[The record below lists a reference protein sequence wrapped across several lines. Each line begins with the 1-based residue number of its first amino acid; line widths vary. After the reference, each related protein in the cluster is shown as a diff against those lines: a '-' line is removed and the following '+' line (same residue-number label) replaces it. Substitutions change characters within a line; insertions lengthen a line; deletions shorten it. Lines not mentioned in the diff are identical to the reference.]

1 LLIPAIPNSEEMQIN
16 PARFYLLFAL
26 LFAFSCS
33 PKATFRIIDKPIT
46 WNAEREQLSLQYLKD
61 RHGLEKATASIEP
74 QMVVVHWTA
83 IDNIEVTFDVFNPPT
98 LGGRADLTGASNL
111 NVSSQFLIDRDGTIF
126 RLLPDTTFARHVIG
140 LNYLAIG
147 IENIGSDDMPLT
159 KAQLTANEKL
169 IRHLKRKYPI
179 DYVIGH
185 HEYQNFQTTN
195 LWKENDPNYRTVK
208 TDPGDKFMNQL
219 RKKLSD
225 LNLKPVPKL

>member
-1 LLIPAIPNSEEMQIN
+1 M
-16 PARFYLLFAL
+16 
-26 LFAFSCS
+26 
-33 PKATFRIIDKPIT
+33 
-46 WNAEREQLSLQYLKD
+46 
-61 RHGLEKATASIEP
+61 
-74 QMVVVHWTA
+74 
-83 IDNIEVTFDVFNPPT
+83 
-98 LGGRADLTGASNL
+98 
-111 NVSSQFLIDRDGTIF
+111 
-126 RLLPDTTFARHVIG
+126 IG

-179 DYVIGH
+179 DFVIGH
-185 HEYQNFQTTN
+185 HEYQNFQTTD

-225 LNLKPVPKL
+225 LNLKSVPKL

>member
-1 LLIPAIPNSEEMQIN
+1 MRSAIPRNSLI
-16 PARFYLLFAL
+16 LFI
-26 LFAFSCS
+26 LFIISCS

-46 WNAEREQLSLQYLKD
+46 WNEEREALSLQYLKD
-61 RHGLEKATASIEP
+61 RHGLEQTSATIQP
-74 QMVVVHWTA
+74 QMVVIHWTA
-83 IDNIEVTFDVFNPPT
+83 ISSIEVTHDVFNPPL

-147 IENIGSDDMPLT
+147 IENIGSDEMPLT
-159 KAQLTANEKL
+159 KAQLKANEQL
-169 IRHLKRKYPI
+169 IRHLKRKFPI

-185 HEYQNFQTTN
+185 HEYQNFQTTD
-195 LWKENDPNYRTVK
+195 LWKETDPNYRTVK
-208 TDPGDKFMNQL
+208 SDPGDKFMNQL
-219 RKKLSD
+219 RKKLTD

>member
-1 LLIPAIPNSEEMQIN
+1 MNRISIVLVSFCIGSSL
-16 PARFYLLFAL
+16 
-26 LFAFSCS
+26 FSCS

-61 RHGLEKATASIEP
+61 RHGLDQTSASIDP

-83 IDNIEVTFDVFNPPT
+83 IDNIEVTFEVFDPPT
-98 LGGRADLTGASNL
+98 LGGREDLTGASYL

-126 RLLPDTTFARHVIG
+126 RLLPDTVFARHVIG

-147 IENIGSDDMPLT
+147 IENIGSDLMPLT
-159 KAQLTANEKL
+159 KAQLQANEKL

-185 HEYQNFQTTN
+185 HEYQNFQNTN
-195 LWKENDPNYRTVK
+195 LWKEADPNYRTVK

-219 RKKLSD
+219 RKNLSD
-225 LNLKPVPKL
+225 LQLKPLPKL

>member
-1 LLIPAIPNSEEMQIN
+1 MRIN
-16 PARFYLLFAL
+16 LSRISSFFAL
-26 LFAFSCS
+26 LLAFSCS

-46 WNAEREQLSLQYLKD
+46 WNAEREQLSLQYLKE
-61 RHGLEKATASIEP
+61 RHGLDKTTASIEP

-83 IDNIEVTFDVFNPPT
+83 IDNIEVTFDVFNPTT

-126 RLLPDTTFARHVIG
+126 RFLPDTTFARHVIG

-147 IENIGSDDMPLT
+147 IENIGSDKMPLT
-159 KAQLTANEKL
+159 KAQLKSNELL
-169 IRHLKRKYPI
+169 IRYLKRKYPI

-185 HEYQNFQTTN
+185 HEYQNFQTTD
-195 LWKENDPNYRTVK
+195 LWKETDPNYRTVK
-208 TDPGDKFMNQL
+208 SDPGDKFMNRL
-219 RKKLSD
+219 RKQLID

>member
-1 LLIPAIPNSEEMQIN
+1 MKHPSQLISLVLVSI
-16 PARFYLLFAL
+16 L
-26 LFAFSCS
+26 AFSCS
-33 PKATFRIIDKPIT
+33 PKPTFRILDKPIT
-46 WNAEREQLSLQYLKD
+46 WNAERERLSIQYLKD
-61 RHGLEKATASIEP
+61 RHGLDQNSATISP

-83 IDNIEVTFDVFNPPT
+83 IKTIEVTFDVFDSPT

-147 IENIGSDDMPLT
+147 IENIGSEDMPLT
-159 KAQLTANEKL
+159 KAQLKANELL

-185 HEYQNFQTTN
+185 HEYQNFQGTE
-195 LWKENDPNYRTVK
+195 LWKESDPNYRTVK
-208 TDPGDKFMNQL
+208 SDPGDKFMNQL
-219 RKKLSD
+219 RKNLTD
-225 LNLKPVPKL
+225 LNLKSIPKL

>member
-1 LLIPAIPNSEEMQIN
+1 MHTHLVRITA
-16 PARFYLLFAL
+16 FFAL
-26 LFAFSCS
+26 LLAFSCS
-33 PKATFRIIDKPIT
+33 PKGTFRIIDKPIT
-46 WNAEREQLSLQYLKD
+46 WNEEREQLSLQYLKD

-74 QMVVVHWTA
+74 KMVVVHWTA

-147 IENIGSDDMPLT
+147 IENIGSDKMPLT
-159 KAQLTANEKL
+159 KAQLIANEKL

-185 HEYQNFQTTN
+185 HEYQNFQTTD
-195 LWKENDPNYRTVK
+195 LWKETDPNYRTVK

-219 RKKLSD
+219 RKKLAD
-225 LNLKPVPKL
+225 LKLSPVPQL

>member
-1 LLIPAIPNSEEMQIN
+1 MRRNILQIGFILSTL
-16 PARFYLLFAL
+16 FYI
-26 LFAFSCS
+26 SCS

-46 WNAEREQLSLQYLKD
+46 WNDEREQLSIQYLKD
-61 RHGLEKATASIEP
+61 RHGLEKSSASIEP

-83 IDNIEVTFDVFNPPT
+83 INTIEVTFDVFNPPT
-98 LGGRADLTGASNL
+98 LGGRDDLTGASNL

-159 KAQLTANEKL
+159 KAQLKANEQL

-185 HEYQNFQTTN
+185 HEYQNFQNTE
-195 LWKENDPNYRTVK
+195 LWKETDPNYRTFK
-208 TDPGDKFMNQL
+208 SDPGDKFMNQL
-219 RKKLSD
+219 RKNLTD